1 MRGQERG
8 EEGDDMRGLGWGD
21 GMGGWERGRDGCRG
35 RPILM
40 ASLGRG
46 VEEPSTG

>member
-8 EEGDDMRGLGWGD
+8 EEGDDMRGWD
-21 GMGGWERGRDGCRG
+21 GMGGWERGRRDGCRG

-40 ASLGRG
+40 ASLGRDA
-46 VEEPSTG
+46 EEPSTG